1 MAAQKPVMVAVGRCA
16 PLVAVGLRALL
27 GEDRSLRVVGVN
39 LGTPEL
45 KAAVGLYGAHVVVLG
60 EETAVDRSVLSDLRA
75 VRSTLGLLVLAH
87 RPSRSYVLRV
97 LGLGLSGC
105 ISMAAS
111 ADDLRQAVRAVAHGT
126 HLVPVGSDWSVPATG
141 AAGAQPLTVRESRVL
156 ELLSA
161 GRSNAEIA
169 LELHIAIETARTHVA
184 SIFRKL
190 GVNSRHQLLGVVVAA
205 PHPQAH
211 P

>member
-1 MAAQKPVMVAVGRCA
+1 MAAQKPVIVAVGRCA

-27 GEDRSLRVVGVN
+27 GEDRSVRVVGVN

-45 KAAVGLYGAHVVVLG
+45 KAAVSLYGAHVVVLD
-60 EETAVDRSVLSDLRA
+60 EEIVADRSALSDLRSI
-75 VRSTLGLLVLAH
+75 RSSLGLLVLAH

-105 ISMAAS
+105 ISTAAS
-111 ADDLRQAVRAVAHGT
+111 AEDLRHAVRAVADGT
-126 HLVPVGSDWSVPATG
+126 HLLAVGPDWSAPATG
-141 AAGAQPLTVRESRVL
+141 AAAVQSLTVRESRVL
-156 ELLSA
+156 ELLSV

-169 LELHIAIETARTHVA
+169 LELHIAVETARTHVA
-184 SIFRKL
+184 SIFRKR
-190 GVNSRHQLLGVVVAA
+190 GVNSRHQLLGAVVAA
-205 PHPQAH
+205 SHPHAH

>member
-1 MAAQKPVMVAVGRCA
+1 MVAVGRCA

-45 KAAVGLYGAHVVVLG
+45 KAAVDLYGAHVVVLG
-60 EETAVDRSVLSDLRA
+60 EEIVTDRSALSDLRA
-75 VRSTLGLLVLAH
+75 VRSSLGLLVLAH

-105 ISMAAS
+105 ISTAAS
-111 ADDLRQAVRAVAHGT
+111 AEDLRHAVRAVAHGT
-126 HLVPVGSDWSVPATG
+126 HLLAVGPDWSVPSTG

-156 ELLSA
+156 ELLSV

-169 LELHIAIETARTHVA
+169 LELHIAVETVRTHVA

-190 GVNSRHQLLGVVVAA
+190 GVNSRHQLLGVMVAA
-205 PHPQAH
+205 PRPQAH